1 MELIEGTDKIM
12 QMPLKP
18 FSTVNRKEV
27 FMPVSQELHFSSDL
41 ELLVDVD
48 MNVVANWTAWDLFG
62 IHSGN
67 VRDVSFNDC
76 KRPNLDG

>member
-1 MELIEGTDKIM
+1 
-12 QMPLKP
+12 MPI
-18 FSTVNRKEV
+18 
-27 FMPVSQELHFSSDL
+27 SQELHFSSDL

-76 KRPNLDG
+76 KRPNFDG